1 MISDIS
7 TQYSFLWLLPI
18 AILAAALAY
27 FLYSKKA
34 PWGKKLNVLLS
45 IFRAVLIF
53 ILLGLLLDPVIKQL
67 INEDEM
73 PLVIIGIDNS
83 QSIGES
89 LDSTNIIDLKN
100 KIDEL
105 KDHYEGEEV
114 EVIITDI
121 TGNTYE
127 NTQNIELGL
136 NYTNLNQYFDF
147 ILNRYTNRNLSH
159 VIIVSDGIINRGVDI
174 RYRNYPFEVS
184 AVGVGDTTTY
194 KDISITEVLTN
205 SIAYQGNRFPV
216 NIKLLAEKATNETIK
231 VQLLKGNKTVS
242 DTTLK
247 INSIVQSFDF
257 TFLPEAKTQGLNEY
271 ELVVSSLENERN
283 VINNKEKIFIEVL
296 EGKKQ
301 VLIYANAPHPD
312 IGAIRSAIE
321 SRDGYKVNL
330 FIRSIS
336 TRDTIMSTSL
346 KPDLVITHGFP
357 SSASEMSIF
366 RNLEQK
372 FGAPVFITGIERRE
386 IVYVSNIYRGLN
398 IDQIGSQ
405 IDYVTP
411 VLNNSFNLFSLPEST
426 PSVLSEAPPVLT
438 PFGEYSVTK
447 SGTVILEQQVNGIN
461 TGRPLLVLDQVEG
474 KKKALLFGTKW
485 WAVRLVEHKETGRNE
500 VFDEIINQTVRWL
513 TADSDK
519 KKFKVYPQD
528 REILEQ
534 ESLNMMAEFY
544 NDIYE
549 PIYGNP
555 VDLRIF
561 SGDSLVQEYE
571 FNNSRS
577 PYKISGLNAGV
588 YRYTA
593 RAELEGEKV
602 TDKGQFVV
610 KPFSLEKNNLKAN
623 WTDLKYFANK
633 QSGAF
638 YSLDQLDEIHN
649 DIPIDKTVKIHS
661 KINYRSL
668 VEWRWLLAI
677 LLVWVSVEWFLRKY
691 FGDIKKKPGL

>member
-7 TQYSFLWLLPI
+7 TQYSFLWLLPA
-18 AILAAALAY
+18 AILAVVLSY

-34 PWGKKLNVLLS
+34 PWGKKLNLLLS
-45 IFRAVLIF
+45 IFRGVLIF

-67 INEDEM
+67 INEDEI
-73 PLVIIGIDNS
+73 PLVIVGIDNS
-83 QSIGES
+83 QSISES
-89 LDSTNIIDLKN
+89 LDSVKVVELKN
-100 KIDEL
+100 KINEL
-105 KDHYEGEEV
+105 QDHFKEEDV
-114 EVIITDI
+114 EVILTDI
-121 TGNTYE
+121 AGQTYE
-127 NTQNIELGL
+127 SVDNLQLGL
-136 NYTNLNQYFDF
+136 NYTNLNQFFEY
-147 ILNRYTNRNLSH
+147 ILNRYSNRNLSH

-174 RYRNYPFEVS
+174 RYKNYPFEVS

-194 KDISITEVLTN
+194 KDVSISEVLTN
-205 SIAYQGNRFPV
+205 SIAYQGNKFPV
-216 NIKLLAEKATNETIK
+216 NIKLLAEKAIGENIR
-231 VQLLKGNKTVS
+231 VQLLKGSKTVS

-247 INSIVQSFDF
+247 INSVVQSFDF

-271 ELVVSSLENERN
+271 ELVVSTLENERN

-336 TRDTIMSTSL
+336 TRDTIMSTNL

-357 SSASEMSIF
+357 STANEMSIF
-366 RNLEQK
+366 RNIEKK
-372 FGAPVFITGIERRE
+372 FGSPVFITGIERRE
-386 IVYVSNIYRGLN
+386 IVYVSNIYSGLN

-426 PSVLSEAPPVLT
+426 PSVLSEVPPVLT
-438 PFGEYSVTK
+438 PFGEYSITK
-447 SGTVILEQQVNGIN
+447 GGTVILEQQVNGIN
-461 TGRPLLVLDQVEG
+461 TGRPLLVLDQEEG
-474 KKKALLFGTKW
+474 GKKALLFGTKW
-485 WAVRLVEHKETGRNE
+485 WAVRLVEHKETGNNE

-534 ESLNMMAEFY
+534 ENLNIMAEFY

-549 PIYGNP
+549 PIYGNA
-555 VDLRIF
+555 VKIKIF

-577 PYKISGLNAGV
+577 PYKISGLKAGV
-588 YRYTA
+588 YRYA
-593 RAELEGEKV
+593 ASAELEGRRV
-602 TDKGQFVV
+602 SDQGQFVV

-623 WTDLKYFANK
+623 WTDLKFFADK
-633 QSGAF
+633 QSGNF
-638 YSLDQLDEIHN
+638 YSMDQLGEIHK
-649 DIPIDKTVKIHS
+649 DISIDKTVKIHS

-668 VEWRWLLAI
+668 VEWKWLLAI
-677 LLVWVSVEWFLRKY
+677 LLLWVSVEWFLRKY
-691 FGDIKKKPGL
+691 FGGY